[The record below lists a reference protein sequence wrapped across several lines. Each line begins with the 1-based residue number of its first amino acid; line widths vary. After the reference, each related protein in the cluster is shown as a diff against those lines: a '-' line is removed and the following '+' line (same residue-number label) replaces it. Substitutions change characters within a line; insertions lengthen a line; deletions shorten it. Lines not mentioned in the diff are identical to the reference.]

1 MGDKLHDVIIIG
13 GSAAGISAA
22 MTLGRSL
29 RNVLIIDSKT
39 PCNRNSKHSHNFI
52 TNDGKAPKEI
62 IDNTNKELLHY
73 ETVSIIDG
81 TVLNIL
87 HKDNEFHVATSA
99 GKLFIGKKILLCTG
113 LTDICPDIPGFSECW
128 GNTILHCPYCNGYEH
143 RNEPTAILANGEAAY
158 HLGILINNWTK
169 DIIILTNGISELRN
183 EEVEKLASRNITIN
197 YDVISEFK
205 HENGKIEAILF
216 DNGKMKHPTVLYA
229 SIEFEQQNDL
239 AEKLGCKMSSH
250 GHIDVDDEQRT
261 SIDGVYAAGDCTD
274 QQRAIAVAAASGTK
288 AGFTINLDLI
298 LK

>member
-13 GSAAGISAA
+13 GSASGISAA

-73 ETVSIIDG
+73 DTVSIIDG

-113 LTDICPDIPGFSECW
+113 LTDISPDIPGFSECW

-169 DIIILTNGISELRN
+169 DIIILTNGLSELRN

-197 YDVISEFK
+197 DDVISEFK
-205 HENGKIEAILF
+205 HENGKIESVVF
-216 DNGKMKHPTVLYA
+216 NNGKIKHPKVLYA
-229 SIEFEQQNDL
+229 SIPFEQQSGL
-239 AEKLGCKMSSH
+239 AEKLGCKMSLH